1 MTVFGVIDA
10 ILSPIIWAT
19 SFVMMLWHRVFGA
32 IFGGNSSVSWV
43 LSIIF
48 LTITIRAAMI
58 PLFRKQIK
66 SMQNMQRLQPQIQA
80 LQKKYKLDKQKLQQ
94 EMMKLYKDNGTSPF
108 ASCLPILIQ
117 MPFFTSL
124 FRVLSHV
131 ANGQTVGALKHAD
144 VVSAQQSS
152 FFGAPIP
159 LRFFTKADD
168 PLIHTLAVNYGEH
181 VSLTNLKVVSLI
193 MVTLYAISQFLTQ
206 KMMLAKNTNLDNSVP
221 NPMMQSQKLML
232 YIMPI
237 GMLFFGLNMQIGVVL
252 YLMTTNVWTI
262 GQQFYTLRNSPMP
275 GSQAEKE
282 MIARKKAKEA
292 KKALAAGGNGPDSD
306 AVPAAN
312 GKVQDAVPAT
322 RQRAQPVR
330 TTRSKR
336 KK

>member
-1 MTVFGVIDA
+1 MIDT

-19 SFVMMLWHRVFGA
+19 SFVMMLWHRAFGA
-32 IFGGNSSVSWV
+32 IFGSDSSASWV

-108 ASCLPILIQ
+108 ASCMPILLQ
-117 MPFFTSL
+117 TPFFMGL
-124 FRVLSHV
+124 YRVLSHV
-131 ANGQTVGALKHAD
+131 AAGNAVGALSKSDAYSIQHAN
-144 VVSAQQSS
+144 
-152 FFGAPIP
+152 FFGAP
-159 LRFFTKADD
+159 LSLSF
-168 PLIHTLAVNYGEH
+168 LHHTSSQMAKVG
-181 VSLTNLKVVSLI
+181 VTSVTNLQVVAII
-193 MVTLYAISQFLTQ
+193 MAIVYATSQFLTQ
-206 KMMLAKNTNLDNSVP
+206 RMMMAKNTNLDNSVP
-221 NPMMQSQKLML
+221 NPMMQSQKIML
-232 YIMPI
+232 YVMPF
-237 GMLFFGLNMQIGVVL
+237 GMLFFSLNVQIGVVL

-282 MIARKKAKEA
+282 MVARRKAKEERKRDELIA
-292 KKALAAGGNGPDSD
+292 KDPEAAKEM
-306 AVPAAN
+306 AAAN
-312 GKVQDAVPAT
+312 GSGVQDKVPVS
-322 RQRAQPVR
+322 RQRQQPVR

>member
-1 MTVFGVIDA
+1 MGVLYT
-10 ILSPIIWAT
+10 ILNPIIYAT
-19 SFVMMLWHRVFGA
+19 SFVMTLWHRVFGA
-32 IFGGNSSVSWV
+32 IFGGDSSASWV

-48 LTITIRAAMI
+48 LTVTIRAAMI

-108 ASCLPILIQ
+108 ASCLPILVQ

-124 FRVLSHV
+124 YRVLFQASGDH
-131 ANGQTVGALKHAD
+131 AIGALTATDAHSIAH
-144 VVSAQQSS
+144 SS

-159 LRFFTKADD
+159 LKFFTTQAQ
-168 PLIHTLAVNYGEH
+168 IHAHDFNTTVLNVKIVA
-181 VSLTNLKVVSLI
+181 LT
-193 MVTLYAISQFLTQ
+193 MVLLYAVSQFFTQ
-206 KMMLAKNTNLDNSVP
+206 RMMLAKNTNMDPSVP
-221 NPMMQSQKLML
+221 NPMVQSQRLML

-237 GMLFFGLNMQIGVVL
+237 GMMIFGLNMLIGVVL

-262 GQQFYTLRNSPMP
+262 GQQFYTLRNSPTP
-275 GSQAEKE
+275 GSQAEKDMLE
-282 MIARKKAKEA
+282 RKKAKEA
-292 KKALAAGGNGPDSD
+292 RKALAASGSDGAEGD
-306 AVPAAN
+306 AVPAGA
-312 GKVQDAVPAT
+312 GGRPQDATPAS
-322 RQRAQPVR
+322 RQRVQPVR

>member
-1 MTVFGVIDA
+1 MIDT

-19 SFVMMLWHRVFGA
+19 SFVMMLWHRAFGA
-32 IFGGNSSVSWV
+32 IFGSDSSASWV
-43 LSIIF
+43 LAIIF

-108 ASCLPILIQ
+108 ASCMPILLQ
-117 MPFFTSL
+117 TPFFMGL
-124 FRVLSHV
+124 YRVLSHV
-131 ANGQTVGALKHAD
+131 ASGNAVGALSKTDA
-144 VVSAQQSS
+144 VSAQHAH
-152 FFGAPIP
+152 FFGAP
-159 LRFFTKADD
+159 LSLSF
-168 PLIHTLAVNYGEH
+168 LHHTPAQMAAVGITS
-181 VSLTNLKVVSLI
+181 VTNLQIVAVI
-193 MVTLYAISQFLTQ
+193 MAVIYATSQFLTQ
-206 KMMLAKNTNLDNSVP
+206 RMMMAKNTNLDSSVP
-221 NPMMQSQKLML
+221 NPMMQSQKIML
-232 YIMPI
+232 YVMPF
-237 GMLFFGLNMQIGVVL
+237 GMLFFSLNVQIGVVL

-282 MIARKKAKEA
+282 MIARRKAKEERKRQELIA
-292 KKALAAGGNGPDSD
+292 KDPEAAKELA
-306 AVPAAN
+306 AAN
-312 GKVQDAVPAT
+312 GSGAQDKVPSS
-322 RQRAQPVR
+322 RQRQQPVR

>member
-1 MTVFGVIDA
+1 MIDT

-19 SFVMMLWHRVFGA
+19 SFVMMLWHRAFGA
-32 IFGGNSSVSWV
+32 IFGSGSSASWV

-108 ASCLPILIQ
+108 ASCMPILLQ
-117 MPFFTSL
+117 TPFFMGL
-124 FRVLSHV
+124 YRVLSHV
-131 ANGQTVGALKHAD
+131 SAGNAVGALSKTD
-144 VVSAQQSS
+144 SVSAQHAN
-152 FFGAPIP
+152 FFGAP
-159 LRFFTKADD
+159 LSLSFLHHTSAQMKAVGV
-168 PLIHTLAVNYGEH
+168 TSV
-181 VSLTNLKVVSLI
+181 TNLQIIAII
-193 MVTLYAISQFLTQ
+193 MAIVYATSQFLTQ
-206 KMMLAKNTNLDNSVP
+206 RMMMAKNTNMDNSVP
-221 NPMMQSQKLML
+221 NPMMQSQKIML
-232 YIMPI
+232 YVMPF
-237 GMLFFGLNMQIGVVL
+237 GMLFFSLNVQIGVVL

-282 MIARKKAKEA
+282 MIARRKAKEERKHQELVA
-292 KKALAAGGNGPDSD
+292 KDPEAAKELA
-306 AVPAAN
+306 AAN
-312 GKVQDAVPAT
+312 GSGTQDKVAVS
-322 RQRAQPVR
+322 RQRQQPVR

>member
-1 MTVFGVIDA
+1 VIDT

-19 SFVMMLWHRVFGA
+19 SFVMMLWHQVFGA
-32 IFGGNSSVSWV
+32 VFGSNSSASWV
-43 LSIIF
+43 LAIIF

-108 ASCLPILIQ
+108 ASCMPILLQ
-117 MPFFTSL
+117 TPFFMGL
-124 FRVLSHV
+124 YRVLSHV
-131 ANGQTVGALKHAD
+131 ANGQAVGALSTAD
-144 VVSAQQSS
+144 AKSAQHAE
-152 FFGAPIP
+152 FFGAP
-159 LRFFTKADD
+159 LSLSF
-168 PLIHTLAVNYGEH
+168 LHHTPSQMAAVG
-181 VSLTNLKVVSLI
+181 VTSVTNLQIVAI
-193 MVTLYAISQFLTQ
+193 TMAIIYATSQFLTQ
-206 KMMLAKNTNLDNSVP
+206 RMMMAKNTNLDTSIP
-221 NPMMQSQKLML
+221 NPMMQSQKIML
-232 YIMPI
+232 YVMPF
-237 GMLFFGLNMQIGVVL
+237 GMLFFSLNVPIGVVL

-282 MIARKKAKEA
+282 MLARRKEKDERKRQELIAKDPEAAKQ
-292 KKALAAGGNGPDSD
+292 LA
-306 AVPAAN
+306 AAN
-312 GKVQDAVPAT
+312 GAGQDKVGVS
-322 RQRAQPVR
+322 RQRQQPVR

>member
-1 MTVFGVIDA
+1 VIDT

-19 SFVMMLWHRVFGA
+19 SFVMMLWHRAFGA
-32 IFGGNSSVSWV
+32 IFGSDSSASWV

-108 ASCLPILIQ
+108 ASCMPILLQ
-117 MPFFTSL
+117 TPFFMGL
-124 FRVLSHV
+124 YRVLSHV
-131 ANGQTVGALKHAD
+131 AAGNAVGALSTSDAYSIQHAN
-144 VVSAQQSS
+144 
-152 FFGAPIP
+152 FFGAP
-159 LRFFTKADD
+159 LSLSF
-168 PLIHTLAVNYGEH
+168 LHHTSSQMAKVG
-181 VSLTNLKVVSLI
+181 VTSVTNLQVVAII
-193 MVTLYAISQFLTQ
+193 MAIVYATSQFLTQ
-206 KMMLAKNTNLDNSVP
+206 RMMMAKNTNLDNSVP
-221 NPMMQSQKLML
+221 NPMMQSQKIML
-232 YIMPI
+232 YVMPF
-237 GMLFFGLNMQIGVVL
+237 GMLFFSLNVQIGVVL

-282 MIARKKAKEA
+282 MVARRKAKEDRKRDELIA
-292 KKALAAGGNGPDSD
+292 KDPEAAKEM
-306 AVPAAN
+306 AAAN
-312 GKVQDAVPAT
+312 GSGVQDKVPVT
-322 RQRAQPVR
+322 RQRQQPVR

>member
-1 MTVFGVIDA
+1 VIDT

-19 SFVMMLWHRVFGA
+19 SFVMMLWHRAFGA
-32 IFGGNSSVSWV
+32 IFGSGSSTSWV

-108 ASCLPILIQ
+108 ASCMPILLQ
-117 MPFFTSL
+117 TPFFMGL
-124 FRVLSHV
+124 YRVLSHV
-131 ANGQTVGALKHAD
+131 ASGNAVGALSKDDSINAMHA
-144 VVSAQQSS
+144 S
-152 FFGAPIP
+152 FFGAP
-159 LRFFTKADD
+159 LSLSF
-168 PLIHTLAVNYGEH
+168 LHHTPAQMEKIGVTS
-181 VSLTNLKVVSLI
+181 VTNLQVVAVI
-193 MVTLYAISQFLTQ
+193 MAIIYATSQFLTQ
-206 KMMLAKNTNLDNSVP
+206 RMMMAKNTSLDNSVP
-221 NPMMQSQKLML
+221 NPMMQSQKIML
-232 YIMPI
+232 YVMPF
-237 GMLFFGLNMQIGVVL
+237 GMLFFSLNVQIGVVL

-282 MIARKKAKEA
+282 MLARRKAKDERKREEQIAKDPEA
-292 KKALAAGGNGPDSD
+292 AREMAT
-306 AVPAAN
+306 AN
-312 GKVQDAVPAT
+312 GSSSTQDKVPVS
-322 RQRAQPVR
+322 RQRQQPVR
-330 TTRSKR
+330 TSRSKR

>member
-1 MTVFGVIDA
+1 MIDT

-19 SFVMMLWHRVFGA
+19 SFVMMLWHRAFGA
-32 IFGGNSSVSWV
+32 IFGSDSSASWV
-43 LSIIF
+43 LAIIF

-108 ASCLPILIQ
+108 ASCMPILLQ
-117 MPFFTSL
+117 TPFFMGL
-124 FRVLSHV
+124 YRVLTHV
-131 ANGQTVGALKHAD
+131 ANGQAVGALSFHDAK
-144 VVSAQQSS
+144 SAQRAE

-159 LRFFTKADD
+159 LSFLHHSSSSFTQ
-168 PLIHTLAVNYGEH
+168 LGITYSVTTLQVVAMTMAV
-181 VSLTNLKVVSLI
+181 I
-193 MVTLYAISQFLTQ
+193 YATSQFLTQ
-206 KMMLAKNTNLDNSVP
+206 RMMMAKNTNLDNSIP
-221 NPMMQSQKLML
+221 NPMMQSQKIML
-232 YIMPI
+232 YVMPF
-237 GMLFFGLNMQIGVVL
+237 GMLFFSLNVPIGVVL

-282 MIARKKAKEA
+282 MLARRKAKEERKRQELIA
-292 KKALAAGGNGPDSD
+292 KDPEAAKELAG
-306 AVPAAN
+306 AN
-312 GKVQDAVPAT
+312 GSTQDKVPVS
-322 RQRAQPVR
+322 RQRQQPVR

>member
-1 MTVFGVIDA
+1 MIDT

-19 SFVMMLWHRVFGA
+19 SFVMMLWHRAFGA
-32 IFGGNSSVSWV
+32 IFGSDSSASWV
-43 LSIIF
+43 LAIIF

-108 ASCLPILIQ
+108 ASCMPILLQ
-117 MPFFTSL
+117 TPFFMGL
-124 FRVLSHV
+124 YRVLSHV
-131 ANGQTVGALKHAD
+131 ASGNAVGALSQTDAR
-144 VVSAQQSS
+144 SAQHAH
-152 FFGAPIP
+152 FFGAP
-159 LRFFTKADD
+159 LSLSF
-168 PLIHTLAVNYGEH
+168 LHHTSTQMKNVG
-181 VSLTNLKVVSLI
+181 VTSVTSLQIVAITMAIV
-193 MVTLYAISQFLTQ
+193 YATSQFLTQ
-206 KMMLAKNTNLDNSVP
+206 RMMMAKNTNLDNSVP
-221 NPMMQSQKLML
+221 NPMMQSQKIML
-232 YIMPI
+232 YVMPF
-237 GMLFFGLNMQIGVVL
+237 GMLFFSLNVQIGVVL

-282 MIARKKAKEA
+282 MIARRKAKEERKRQELIA
-292 KKALAAGGNGPDSD
+292 KDPEAAKELA
-306 AVPAAN
+306 AAN
-312 GKVQDAVPAT
+312 GSGAQDKVPVS
-322 RQRAQPVR
+322 RQRQQPVR

>member
-1 MTVFGVIDA
+1 VIDT

-19 SFVMMLWHRVFGA
+19 SFVMMLWHRAFGA
-32 IFGGNSSVSWV
+32 IFGSSSSASWV

-108 ASCLPILIQ
+108 ASCMPILLQ
-117 MPFFTSL
+117 TPFFMGL
-124 FRVLSHV
+124 YRVLSHV
-131 ANGQTVGALKHAD
+131 SAGNAVGALSKTD
-144 VVSAQQSS
+144 SVSAQHAN
-152 FFGAPIP
+152 FFGAP
-159 LRFFTKADD
+159 LSLSFLHHTSAQMKAVGV
-168 PLIHTLAVNYGEH
+168 TSV
-181 VSLTNLKVVSLI
+181 TNLQIIAII
-193 MVTLYAISQFLTQ
+193 MAIVYATSQFLTQ
-206 KMMLAKNTNLDNSVP
+206 RMMMAKNTNMDNSVP
-221 NPMMQSQKLML
+221 NPMMQSQKIML
-232 YIMPI
+232 YVMPF
-237 GMLFFGLNMQIGVVL
+237 GMLFFSLNVQIGVVL

-282 MIARKKAKEA
+282 MIARRKAKEERKHQELVA
-292 KKALAAGGNGPDSD
+292 KDPEAAKELA
-306 AVPAAN
+306 AAN
-312 GKVQDAVPAT
+312 GSGTQDKVAVS
-322 RQRAQPVR
+322 RQRQQPVR

>member
-1 MTVFGVIDA
+1 MFGVIDA
-10 ILSPIIWAT
+10 ILTPIIWAT
-19 SFVMMLWHRVFGA
+19 SFVMMLWHRAFGA
-32 IFGGNSSVSWV
+32 IFGGNSSISWV

-117 MPFFTSL
+117 MPFFTAL
-124 FRVLSHV
+124 FRVLDHV
-131 ANGQTVGALKHAD
+131 AKGNPVGALSNSD
-144 VVSAQQSS
+144 VLSAQGAS
-152 FFGAPIP
+152 FFGAPLP
-159 LRFFTKADD
+159 LRFFTTQQYIDA
-168 PLIHTLAVNYGEH
+168 HSNFAGT
-181 VSLTNLKVVSLI
+181 SLMNLKLVAGV
-193 MVTLYAISQFLTQ
+193 MVGLYAISQFFTQ
-206 KMMLAKNTNLDNSVP
+206 RMMLAKNTNLDNSVP

-292 KKALAAGGNGPDSD
+292 KKALAAGGNGPASD
-306 AVPAAN
+306 AVAAAN

-322 RQRAQPVR
+322 RQRVQPVR

>member
-1 MTVFGVIDA
+1 MIDT

-19 SFVMMLWHRVFGA
+19 SFVMMLWHRAFGA
-32 IFGGNSSVSWV
+32 IFGSHSSASWV

-108 ASCLPILIQ
+108 ASCMPILLQ
-117 MPFFTSL
+117 TPFFMGL
-124 FRVLSHV
+124 YRVLSHV
-131 ANGQTVGALKHAD
+131 AAGNGVGALSKSDAINIQHAH
-144 VVSAQQSS
+144 
-152 FFGAPIP
+152 FFGAP
-159 LRFFTKADD
+159 LSLSFLHHTSSQMAKAQV
-168 PLIHTLAVNYGEH
+168 TSV
-181 VSLTNLKVVSLI
+181 TNLQVVAII
-193 MVTLYAISQFLTQ
+193 MAIVYATSQFLTQ
-206 KMMLAKNTNLDNSVP
+206 RMMMAKNTNLDNSIP
-221 NPMMQSQKLML
+221 NPMMQSQKIML
-232 YIMPI
+232 YIMPF
-237 GMLFFGLNMQIGVVL
+237 GMLFFSLNVQIGVVL

-282 MIARKKAKEA
+282 MLARRKAKEERKREELIA
-292 KKALAAGGNGPDSD
+292 KDPEAAKEM
-306 AVPAAN
+306 AAAN
-312 GKVQDAVPAT
+312 GSGVQDKVPVS
-322 RQRAQPVR
+322 RQRQQPVR

>member
-1 MTVFGVIDA
+1 VIDT

-19 SFVMMLWHRVFGA
+19 SFVMMLWHRAFGA
-32 IFGGNSSVSWV
+32 IFGSDSSASWV
-43 LSIIF
+43 LSILF

-108 ASCLPILIQ
+108 ASCMPILLQ
-117 MPFFTSL
+117 TPFFMGL
-124 FRVLSHV
+124 YRVLSHV
-131 ANGQTVGALKHAD
+131 ASGNAVGALSITDAK
-144 VVSAQQSS
+144 SAQRAE

-159 LRFFTKADD
+159 LSFLHHSSASFTQLGISYSVTA
-168 PLIHTLAVNYGEH
+168 LQVVAMTMAV
-181 VSLTNLKVVSLI
+181 I
-193 MVTLYAISQFLTQ
+193 YATSQFLTQ
-206 KMMLAKNTNLDNSVP
+206 RMMMSKNTNLDNSIP
-221 NPMMQSQKLML
+221 NPMMQSQKIML
-232 YIMPI
+232 YVMPF
-237 GMLFFGLNMQIGVVL
+237 GMLFFSLNVPIGVVL

-282 MIARKKAKEA
+282 MLARRKAKEERKRQELIEKDPEAA
-292 KKALAAGGNGPDSD
+292 KELAG
-306 AVPAAN
+306 AN
-312 GKVQDAVPAT
+312 GSTQDKVPVT
-322 RQRAQPVR
+322 RQRQQPVR

>member
-1 MTVFGVIDA
+1 MIDT

-19 SFVMMLWHRVFGA
+19 SFVMMLWHRAFGA
-32 IFGGNSSVSWV
+32 IFGSDSSASWV

-108 ASCLPILIQ
+108 ASCMPILLQ
-117 MPFFTSL
+117 TPFFMGL
-124 FRVLSHV
+124 YRVLSHV
-131 ANGQTVGALKHAD
+131 ASGTSTGALSTAD
-144 VVSAQQSS
+144 AQSAQHAN
-152 FFGAPIP
+152 FFGAP
-159 LRFFTKADD
+159 LSLSFLHHTSAQMKAVGV
-168 PLIHTLAVNYGEH
+168 TSV
-181 VSLTNLKVVSLI
+181 TNLQVVAII
-193 MVTLYAISQFLTQ
+193 MAIVYATSQFLTQ
-206 KMMLAKNTNLDNSVP
+206 RMMMAKNTSLDNTVP
-221 NPMMQSQKLML
+221 NPMMQSQKIML
-232 YIMPI
+232 YVMPF
-237 GMLFFGLNMQIGVVL
+237 GMLFFSLNVQIGVVL
-252 YLMTTNVWTI
+252 YLMTTNIWTI

-282 MIARKKAKEA
+282 MLARRKAKEERKRQELIA
-292 KKALAAGGNGPDSD
+292 KNPEAAKEQELAA
-306 AVPAAN
+306 AAN
-312 GKVQDAVPAT
+312 GTAQDKVAVS
-322 RQRAQPVR
+322 RQRQQPVR

>member
-1 MTVFGVIDA
+1 MIDT

-19 SFVMMLWHRVFGA
+19 SFVMMLWHQVFGA
-32 IFGGNSSVSWV
+32 IFGSSSSTSWV

-108 ASCLPILIQ
+108 ASCMPILLQ
-117 MPFFTSL
+117 TPFFMGL
-124 FRVLSHV
+124 YRVLSHV
-131 ANGQTVGALKHAD
+131 ASGQAVGALSKAD
-144 VVSAQQSS
+144 AVSAQHAQ

-159 LRFFTKADD
+159 LSFLHHSTSSMSA
-168 PLIHTLAVNYGEH
+168 LGISYSVTTLQ
-181 VSLTNLKVVSLI
+181 VVAMTMAI
-193 MVTLYAISQFLTQ
+193 IYATSQFLTQ
-206 KMMLAKNTNLDNSVP
+206 RMMMAKNTNLDSSVP
-221 NPMMQSQKLML
+221 NPMMQSQKIML
-232 YIMPI
+232 YVMPF
-237 GMLFFGLNMQIGVVL
+237 GMLFFSLNVPIGVVL

-282 MIARKKAKEA
+282 MLARRKAKEQRKREELIA
-292 KKALAAGGNGPDSD
+292 KDPEAAKQLAE
-306 AVPAAN
+306 AN
-312 GKVQDAVPAT
+312 GSASQDKVPVS
-322 RQRAQPVR
+322 RQRQQPVR
-330 TTRSKR
+330 TSRSKR

>member
-1 MTVFGVIDA
+1 MIDT

-19 SFVMMLWHRVFGA
+19 SFVMMLWHRAFGA
-32 IFGGNSSVSWV
+32 IFGSDSSASWV
-43 LSIIF
+43 LAIIF

-108 ASCLPILIQ
+108 ASCMPILLQ
-117 MPFFTSL
+117 TPFFMGL
-124 FRVLSHV
+124 YRVLSHV
-131 ANGQTVGALKHAD
+131 SAGNAVGALSQSD
-144 VVSAQQSS
+144 SVSAMHAS
-152 FFGAPIP
+152 FFGAP
-159 LRFFTKADD
+159 LSLSF
-168 PLIHTLAVNYGEH
+168 LHHTPAQMSRIGVTS
-181 VSLTNLKVVSLI
+181 VTNLQIIAII
-193 MVTLYAISQFLTQ
+193 MAIIYATSQFLTQ
-206 KMMLAKNTNLDNSVP
+206 RMMMAKNTNLDNSVP
-221 NPMMQSQKLML
+221 NPMMQSQKIML
-232 YIMPI
+232 YVMPF
-237 GMLFFGLNMQIGVVL
+237 GMLFFSLNVQIGVVL

-282 MIARKKAKEA
+282 MFARNKAKEDRKRQDLIA
-292 KKALAAGGNGPDSD
+292 KDPEAAKALAA
-306 AVPAAN
+306 AN
-312 GKVQDAVPAT
+312 GSSTQDKVPVT
-322 RQRAQPVR
+322 RQRQQPVR

>member
-1 MTVFGVIDA
+1 MGVIDT
-10 ILSPIIWAT
+10 ILNPIIYAT
-19 SFVMMLWHRVFGA
+19 SFVMTLWHRVFGA

-80 LQKKYKLDKQKLQQ
+80 LQKKYKLDKQRLQQ
-94 EMMKLYKDNGTSPF
+94 EMMKLYKENGTSPF
-108 ASCLPILIQ
+108 ASCLPIVVQ

-124 FRVLSHV
+124 YRVLYKAASGNSIGV
-131 ANGQTVGALKHAD
+131 LTAAD
-144 VVSAQQSS
+144 AKSMAHSS

-159 LRFFTKADD
+159 LKFFTTQNYIDTHGF
-168 PLIHTLAVNYGEH
+168 HTTVLNV
-181 VSLTNLKVVSLI
+181 KVVALT
-193 MVTLYAISQFLTQ
+193 MVLLYAISQFFTQ
-206 KMMLAKNTNLDNSVP
+206 RMMLSKNTNLDPSVP
-221 NPMMQSQKLML
+221 NPMVQSQKLML

-237 GMLFFGLNMQIGVVL
+237 GMMIFGLNMFIGVVL

-262 GQQFYTLRNSPMP
+262 GQQFYTLRNSPTP
-275 GSQAEKE
+275 GSQAEKD

-292 KKALAAGGNGPDSD
+292 RKALEAEGAGPDGAD
-306 AVPAAN
+306 AVPAGAN
-312 GKVQDAVPAT
+312 GRAQDAAPVS
-322 RQRAQPVR
+322 RQRVQPVR

>member
-10 ILSPIIWAT
+10 ILTPIIWAT
-19 SFVMMLWHRVFGA
+19 SFVMMLWHRLFGA

-48 LTITIRAAMI
+48 LTITIRAAMV

-124 FRVLSHV
+124 FRVLDHV
-131 ANGQTVGALKHAD
+131 AKGNPVGALTQSD
-144 VVSAQQSS
+144 VHSAQGAS

-159 LRFFTKADD
+159 LRFFTNQAYLDT
-168 PLIHTLAVNYGEH
+168 HAQFAGT
-181 VSLTNLKVVSLI
+181 SLMNLKVVALV
-193 MVTLYAISQFLTQ
+193 MVTLYAVSQFFTQ
-206 KMMLAKNTNLDNSVP
+206 RMMLAKNTNLDNSVP
-221 NPMMQSQKLML
+221 NPMMQSQRMML
-232 YIMPI
+232 YVMPI
-237 GMLFFGLNMQIGVVL
+237 GMLVFGLNMQIGVVL

-275 GSQAEKE
+275 GSQAEKD

-292 KKALAAGGNGPDSD
+292 KKALAATGNGPATD

-312 GKVQDAVPAT
+312 GKVQDAVPAS

>member
-1 MTVFGVIDA
+1 MIDT

-19 SFVMMLWHRVFGA
+19 SFVMMLWHRAFGA
-32 IFGGNSSVSWV
+32 IFGSDSSASWV

-108 ASCLPILIQ
+108 ASCMPILLQ
-117 MPFFTSL
+117 TPFFMGL
-124 FRVLSHV
+124 YRVLSHV
-131 ANGQTVGALKHAD
+131 ASGSAVGALSASDSQSAMHA
-144 VVSAQQSS
+144 S
-152 FFGAPIP
+152 FFGAP
-159 LRFFTKADD
+159 LSLSF
-168 PLIHTLAVNYGEH
+168 LHHTSAQMAKIGVTS
-181 VSLTNLKVVSLI
+181 VTNLQVVAII
-193 MVTLYAISQFLTQ
+193 MAVIYATSQFLTQ
-206 KMMLAKNTNLDNSVP
+206 RMMMAKNTNLDNSVP
-221 NPMMQSQKLML
+221 NPMMQSQKIML
-232 YIMPI
+232 YVMPF
-237 GMLFFGLNMQIGVVL
+237 GMLFFSLNVQIGVVL

-282 MIARKKAKEA
+282 MLARRKAKEERKQQELIA
-292 KKALAAGGNGPDSD
+292 KDPEKARELAG
-306 AVPAAN
+306 AN
-312 GKVQDAVPAT
+312 GSTQDKVPVS
-322 RQRAQPVR
+322 RQRQQPVR

>member
-1 MTVFGVIDA
+1 MIDT

-19 SFVMMLWHRVFGA
+19 SFVMMLWHRAFGA
-32 IFGGNSSVSWV
+32 IFGSNSSASWV
-43 LSIIF
+43 LAIIF

-108 ASCLPILIQ
+108 ASCMPILLQ
-117 MPFFTSL
+117 TPFFMGL
-124 FRVLSHV
+124 YRVLSH
-131 ANGQTVGALKHAD
+131 AASGNAVGALTTSDAYSIQHAN
-144 VVSAQQSS
+144 
-152 FFGAPIP
+152 FFGAP
-159 LRFFTKADD
+159 LSLSF
-168 PLIHTLAVNYGEH
+168 LHHTPSQMAAVGITS
-181 VSLTNLKVVSLI
+181 VTNLQIVAIV
-193 MVTLYAISQFLTQ
+193 MAVLYATSQFLTQ
-206 KMMLAKNTNLDNSVP
+206 RMMMAKNTNLDSTVP
-221 NPMMQSQKLML
+221 NPMMQSQKIML
-232 YIMPI
+232 YIMPF
-237 GMLFFGLNMQIGVVL
+237 GMLFFSLNVQIGVVL

-282 MIARKKAKEA
+282 MIARRKAKEERKRQELIA
-292 KKALAAGGNGPDSD
+292 KDPEAAKEM
-306 AVPAAN
+306 AAAN
-312 GKVQDAVPAT
+312 GSGVQDKVPVT
-322 RQRAQPVR
+322 RQRQQPVR

>member
-1 MTVFGVIDA
+1 VIDT

-19 SFVMMLWHRVFGA
+19 SFVMMLWHRAFGA
-32 IFGGNSSVSWV
+32 IFGSDSSASWV
-43 LSIIF
+43 LAIIF

-108 ASCLPILIQ
+108 ASCMPILLQ
-117 MPFFTSL
+117 TPFFMGL
-124 FRVLSHV
+124 YRVLSHV
-131 ANGQTVGALKHAD
+131 SAGNAVGALSQSD
-144 VVSAQQSS
+144 SVSAMHAS
-152 FFGAPIP
+152 FFGAP
-159 LRFFTKADD
+159 LSLSF
-168 PLIHTLAVNYGEH
+168 LHHTPAQMSRIGVTS
-181 VSLTNLKVVSLI
+181 VTNLQIIAII
-193 MVTLYAISQFLTQ
+193 MAIIYATSQFLTQ
-206 KMMLAKNTNLDNSVP
+206 RMMMAKNTNLDNSVP
-221 NPMMQSQKLML
+221 NPMMQSQKIML
-232 YIMPI
+232 YVMPF
-237 GMLFFGLNMQIGVVL
+237 GMLFFSLNVQIGVVL

-282 MIARKKAKEA
+282 MFARNKAKEDRKRQDLIA
-292 KKALAAGGNGPDSD
+292 KDPEAAKALAA
-306 AVPAAN
+306 AN
-312 GKVQDAVPAT
+312 GSATQDKVPVT
-322 RQRAQPVR
+322 RQRQQPVR

>member
-1 MTVFGVIDA
+1 VGAIDT
-10 ILSPIIWAT
+10 ILSPLIWVT
-19 SFVMMLWHRVFGA
+19 SFVMKMWHQVFGA
-32 IFGGNSSVSWV
+32 VFGTGSSISWV
-43 LSIIF
+43 LSIVF
-48 LTITIRAAMI
+48 LTLTIRAAMI

-66 SMQNMQRLQPQIQA
+66 SMQKMQVLQPKVQA

-94 EMMKLYKDNGTSPF
+94 EMMKLYKENGTSPF
-108 ASCLPILIQ
+108 ASCLPILVQ
-117 MPFFTSL
+117 MPFFTAL
-124 FRVLSHV
+124 FRVLNNV
-131 ANGQTVGALKHAD
+131 ANGHSTGALSTSD
-144 VVSAQQSS
+144 VQSALKST

-159 LRFFTKADD
+159 LRFFTGAKDKAIS
-168 PLIHTLAVNYGEH
+168 LLAQHGEH
-181 VSLTNLKVVSLI
+181 VSLTNLKVVALT
-193 MVTLYAISQFLTQ
+193 MVVLYAVSQFFTQ
-206 KMMLAKNTNLDNSVP
+206 KMMLAKNTNLDDSIP
-221 NPMMQSQKLML
+221 NPMMQSQRMML

-282 MIARKKAKEA
+282 MLARKKAKEE
-292 KKALAAGGNGPDSD
+292 KKRLEAAGSGPVQD